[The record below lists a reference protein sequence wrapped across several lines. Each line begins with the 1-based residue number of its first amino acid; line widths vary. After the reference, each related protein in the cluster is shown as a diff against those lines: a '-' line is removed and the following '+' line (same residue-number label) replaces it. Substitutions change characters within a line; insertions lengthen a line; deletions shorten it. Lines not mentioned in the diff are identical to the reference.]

1 MKITVWLLTRER
13 ATWITGAET
22 LGILLVVLTAPGVLT
37 RLVAV
42 ALLAHV
48 SYKALTSLPMGLVPG
63 RPDGTKA
70 IRRNQDLRTR
80 VVGFLNEMRRAED
93 YAHQATVGGRPRA
106 EFERDMAW
114 ARKRMMAAAAE
125 VAKTAGRPAEVDRA
139 SLGRPEDEEEA
150 MPPRGAHQWSEIL
163 PRVSPWDTAPE
174 LRRRG
179 RNNNIAT

>member
-13 ATWITGAET
+13 ATWITGVET

-48 SYKALTSLPMGLVPG
+48 SYQALTSLPMGQVPG
-63 RPDGTKA
+63 RPNGAKA
-70 IRRNQDLRTR
+70 IRRNQDLRSR
-80 VVGFLNEMRRAED
+80 VVGFLNEIRRAED

-106 EFERDMAW
+106 DLERDLAW

-125 VAKTAGRPAEVDRA
+125 VAKTAGRAAKVDRA
-139 SLGRPEDEEEA
+139 SLGSPEDDEE
-150 MPPRGAHQWSEIL
+150 MRPPRGAHRSSEIL
-163 PRVSPWDTAPE
+163 PQVSPWDTAPE
-174 LRRRG
+174 QPRRRG
-179 RNNNIAT
+179 RDNVAT

>member
-22 LGILLVVLTAPGVLT
+22 LGILLVVLTAPGGLT

-48 SYKALTSLPMGLVPG
+48 SYKALTSLPMGQIPG

-70 IRRNQDLRTR
+70 IRRNQDLRSR

-93 YAHQATVGGRPRA
+93 FAHQVDVGGRPRA
-106 EFERDMAW
+106 DVERHLAW
-114 ARKRMMAAAAE
+114 ARQRMMAAAAE
-125 VAKTAGRPAEVDRA
+125 VAKAAGRPGKVDRA
-139 SLGRPEDEEEA
+139 SLGRPEAERTHA
-150 MPPRGAHQWSEIL
+150 PGAHQSSEVL
-163 PRVSPWDTAPE
+163 PRVSPWDTPQH
-174 LRRRG
+174 LRRHG
-179 RNNNIAT
+179 RNNIAT